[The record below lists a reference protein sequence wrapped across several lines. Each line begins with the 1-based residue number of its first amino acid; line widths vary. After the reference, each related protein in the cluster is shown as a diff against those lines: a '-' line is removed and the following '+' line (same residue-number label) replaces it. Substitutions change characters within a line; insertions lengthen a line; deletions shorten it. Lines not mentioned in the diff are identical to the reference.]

1 MTKANILLIDDDS
14 DMISI
19 GEQVFKKA
27 GYRFLSAKNGHEGLV
42 KMLEVKPDIVI
53 LDYLLTDMKGGEFIK
68 MVSGNDSYAEIQ
80 HIPMVILT
88 AWEEDPAKLTE
99 LYRRGLKAY
108 LTKPFGHRELRCVV
122 ENIIQLSR
130 LEGLGD
136 NKKPDAK
143 VETEQNGSAV
153 ETDCSILAHSIVGVT
168 KMILEGLEGE
178 ISEQQKTGLTAI
190 YNSGRLI
197 HKKLGFEN

>member
-1 MTKANILLIDDDS
+1 MAKACILLIDDDS
-14 DMISI
+14 DMVSI
-19 GEQVFKKA
+19 GEQIFKKA
-27 GYRFLSAKNGHEGLV
+27 GYCFLPAKNGHEGLV

-53 LDYLLTDMKGGEFIK
+53 LDYLLTDMKGSEFIR
-68 MVSGNDSYAEIQ
+68 MVSGNDTYAEIQ

-88 AWEEDPAKLTE
+88 AWEEDPAKLTD

-130 LEGLGD
+130 LEGLCD
-136 NKKPDAK
+136 NKKSDAK
-143 VETEQNGSAV
+143 VETEQNGAAV
-153 ETDCSILAHSIVGVT
+153 KFDCGILARSIVGVS

>member
-1 MTKANILLIDDDS
+1 MAKASILLIDDDS

-19 GEQVFKKA
+19 GEQIFKKA

-53 LDYLLTDMKGGEFIK
+53 LDYLLTDMKGSEFIK
-68 MVSGNDSYAEIQ
+68 MVSGNAMYSEIL
-80 HIPMVILT
+80 HIPLIILT

-99 LYRRGLKAY
+99 LYSRGLKAY
-108 LTKPFGHRELRCVV
+108 LTKPFGHRELKCVV

-130 LEGLGD
+130 LQAPCKNEQSD
-136 NKKPDAK
+136 VKVDTEPDGA
-143 VETEQNGSAV
+143 AV
-153 ETDCSILAHSIVGVT
+153 RTDCGILARSIVGVS
-168 KMILEGLEGE
+168 KMILEGLDGE
-178 ISEQQKTGLTAI
+178 ISERQKTGLTAI